1 MEPPSDPLTLGPDF
15 FPFLNQFQQ
24 HPKAPY
30 VHPRAISF
38 RDAAHQDNWINY
50 LDDARDRDTIINF
63 YRTKKDGKSTWIG
76 FCSCERI
83 NWVQYQDDWKTEPWH
98 CSTIAVIQDQKKGK
112 HLVVYDPDPSPH
124 AISNARITSVLR
136 GLQRNLF
143 LWIRENKTKNIRV
156 WYSVDRSHEGQNQ
169 CLIHSLRK
177 VQTWA
182 EVGDIKWQDEN
193 DPRTKDCIELTLV

>member
-98 CSTIAVIQDQKKGK
+98 CSTIAVIQDQKKGNTWSYTIRIL
-112 HLVVYDPDPSPH
+112 HHTQSPTR
-124 AISNARITSVLR
+124 ASRAFFEDSNEISSFGFERTRRRTSGSGTQSTARMKDRTSASSTHSAKSR
-136 GLQRNLF
+136 PGLKWEILNG
-143 LWIRENKTKNIRV
+143 KTKTIHELRTVLN
-156 WYSVDRSHEGQNQ
+156 SH
-169 CLIHSLRK
+169 
-177 VQTWA
+177 
-182 EVGDIKWQDEN
+182 
-193 DPRTKDCIELTLV
+193 